1 MWQSITSRGNAC
13 GALLRLEFV
22 AQVPRGLSMSPA
34 RVVLPTRCA
43 AACRQAP
50 DPLANRRNRGPNL
63 PRAGAAALPSG
74 PSQHAV
80 DIVNF
85 VENSQ

>member
-13 GALLRLEFV
+13 GVLLRLEFF
-22 AQVPRGLSMSPA
+22 AQAPSGLSMSPA

-43 AACRQAP
+43 AARRQAP
-50 DPLANRRNRGPNL
+50 EPFASRRNRGPNL

-74 PSQHAV
+74 LSQHAV

-85 VENSQ
+85 LENSQ